1 VRHLKTLSLLAALL
15 GLLCAGI
22 ASADNGAKAKAK
34 SYAFTVGSDTKV
46 GTVVLTRGDYKV
58 KLEGTDAMFTKDGT
72 GKTFNTPAKLESG
85 AEKFSRTSLHL
96 VQDAGQGRIVA
107 IELKGT
113 QTLLKFD

>member
-1 VRHLKTLSLLAALL
+1 MRHLKTLSLLAALL

-46 GTVVLTRGDYKV
+46 GTVVLTRGEYKV
-58 KLEGTDAMFTKDGT
+58 KLEGADAIFTKDGT
-72 GKTFNTPAKLESG
+72 GKTFNAPAKLESTN
-85 AEKFSRTSLHL
+85 EKFDRTRLHL
-96 VQDAGQGRIVA
+96 VEDGGQGRIIA